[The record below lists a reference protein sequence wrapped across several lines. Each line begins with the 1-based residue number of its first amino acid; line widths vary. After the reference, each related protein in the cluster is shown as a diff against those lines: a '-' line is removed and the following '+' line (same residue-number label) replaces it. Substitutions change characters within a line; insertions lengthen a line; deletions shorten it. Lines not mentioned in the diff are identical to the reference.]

1 MTTPEIQSLIAQGLG
16 LHQSG
21 QLDQAASLYGQVLQ
35 RDPGSFPAL
44 QLLGVLRSQQG
55 RNAEAK
61 NLLEAALKLQPRD
74 FGALANY
81 GQVLAGAGQFQQAV
95 QAFDRAL
102 AVKPDFFEALYNKGV
117 ALAQMQRP
125 AEAVAS
131 LEQALKLNPRHAPC
145 LYSKGLMLAVMGRR
159 DEALAS
165 YEAALALNPNMAPA
179 WTNRGNVLR
188 ELGRADQ
195 ALESYDRAL
204 AFTPADAALL
214 YNRANALSDLGRFAE
229 AMAGYDRALAQQP
242 DFAQAWASRGS
253 VLLSLERH
261 GEALESLDKALALHP
276 ADVEALNNR
285 GVALWHLDRGGEAI
299 ASFDRA
305 LTIQVRHVPTLLN
318 RAQMLFGMGQLSAAL
333 SDYDA
338 AIAAQPGSAR
348 AWNGRGSVLHALKRG
363 SEALA
368 NFDKAVALDPSLAD
382 ALANR
387 SLLHWT
393 GKGDHAAAVSDI
405 KAALKA
411 DPAHPFAQ
419 GELLHLKMFG
429 ADWED
434 FDRESQALD
443 QGVRQGRRV
452 VRPFVYQA
460 LSHSPADLQK
470 CSRIFADSL
479 NLPAAGAQAFTHRHD
494 KIRIGYV
501 SAEFR
506 EQATAYLMA
515 GLYERHD
522 RGRFEVIAIDNGG
535 GDASPMRRRLESAF
549 DRFLYISQM
558 SDAEAAERIR
568 REEIDILV
576 NLNGYFG
583 VPRMGIFARRAAPIQ
598 VNYLGFPATLGTS
611 CMDYIVADETV
622 IPQEERQFYDEQVVY
637 LPHSYQ
643 ANDDHR
649 AIAGELPSRESLG
662 LPPQGFVFCNFNQ
675 AYKITPHGFA
685 SWMRI
690 LKAVEGSAL
699 WLLGSRPPFEANLLK
714 AAERHGIAPSRLV
727 FAPSLPHERHLAR
740 LKQADL
746 FLDSLPYNAHTTG
759 SDALWAGVP
768 LLTCRGTTFPGRVAA
783 SLLNAVGMPEL
794 IVESLEDYEFRAIA
808 LARDPQALILLKEK
822 LARNRLTYPLF
833 DTDRFRQD
841 MERVFIAMWQTWRDG
856 NGPKSFSAEPGESG
870 VQRDGH

>member
-1 MTTPEIQSLIAQGLG
+1 VTGCRSGAHIYQIKEAPVQTATGKQPSLEEVQKAIVAAGVGLG
-16 LHQSG
+16 WQMAVANPGEIIGTLNVRSHQ
-21 QLDQAASLYGQVLQ
+21 AVV
-35 RDPGSFPAL
+35 RHCRAL
-44 QLLGVLRSQQG
+44 QATG
-55 RNAEAK
+55 
-61 NLLEAALKLQPRD
+61 NLE
-74 FGALANY
+74 
-81 GQVLAGAGQFQQAV
+81 
-95 QAFDRAL
+95 
-102 AVKPDFFEALYNKGV
+102 EALTDYEKAV
-117 ALAQMQRP
+117 TLAP
-125 AEAVAS
+125 S
-131 LEQALKLNPRHAPC
+131 N
-145 LYSKGLMLAVMGRR
+145 
-159 DEALAS
+159 
-165 YEAALALNPNMAPA
+165 
-179 WTNRGNVLR
+179 
-188 ELGRADQ
+188 
-195 ALESYDRAL
+195 
-204 AFTPADAALL
+204 
-214 YNRANALSDLGRFAE
+214 
-229 AMAGYDRALAQQP
+229 
-242 DFAQAWASRGS
+242 
-253 VLLSLERH
+253 
-261 GEALESLDKALALHP
+261 
-276 ADVEALNNR
+276 
-285 GVALWHLDRGGEAI
+285 
-299 ASFDRA
+299 
-305 LTIQVRHVPTLLN
+305 
-318 RAQMLFGMGQLSAAL
+318 
-333 SDYDA
+333 
-338 AIAAQPGSAR
+338 AR
-348 AWNGRGSVLHALKRG
+348 AFNGRGSVLHALKRER
-363 SEALA
+363 EALA
-368 NFDKAVALDPSLAD
+368 DFDRALALDAGLTD

-387 SLLHWT
+387 AHLRWSLDHDYT
-393 GKGDHAAAVSDI
+393 GATADLAAAL
-405 KAALKA
+405 AANPDQA
-411 DPAHPFAQ
+411 YAR
-419 GELLHLKMFG
+419 GELLHLKMFAG
-429 ADWED
+429 DWED
-434 FDRESQALD
+434 FGAQKALVD
-443 QGVRQGRRV
+443 QGVRAGQQV